1 MTTKCLNFVIA
12 KYITY
17 FPNYIINFK
26 KKIIIKK
33 VEANYVCKFNC
44 RYYEMKKG
52 KQIIL
57 KIFLS
62 FLVFVGKI

>member
-1 MTTKCLNFVIA
+1 MLKICDCKIYNLFFL
-12 KYITY
+12 ITLL
-17 FPNYIINFK
+17 ISK
-26 KKIIIKK
+26 KIIIIKK
-33 VEANYVCKFNC
+33 VEANYVCKFNF

-52 KQIIL
+52 KQIII

>member
-1 MTTKCLNFVIA
+1 MTTKCLKFVIA

-26 KKIIIKK
+26 IIIIKK
-33 VEANYVCKFNC
+33 VEANYVCKFNF

-52 KQIIL
+52 KQIII